1 MPFDYSDLVRHLTQ
15 NGQDALPPV
24 DVQRMATI
32 AGYDPAFDD
41 GDGGTYPA
49 VSVYLAGSDV
59 PTPGCRFASH
69 YTPTLGEM
77 VIVTQTGTDA
87 YVLGSLSGSIKQIAG
102 TQITTK
108 IGGAISV
115 VAHQTLSIG
124 TAAKPLGFQGINTVK
139 TSGGY
144 FTVTGASLVAPVLPN
159 RLYKA
164 EVTATYT
171 VSLGVAS
178 YSPTVSLAVYAPVT
192 GWMSFGSGGS
202 TNGITTTNGSII
214 ASDEPATALTK
225 GQWATKYPN
234 NTFTWQLG
242 VSTAASNTA
251 YAPGVQF
258 NSPNNVQFTIYD
270 MGPSA

>member
-15 NGQDALPPV
+15 NGHDALPPV

-41 GDGGTYPA
+41 GEGDTYPA

-124 TAAKPLGFQGINTVK
+124 TTAKPVVFKGSNSVK
-139 TSGGY
+139 NSGGY
-144 FTVTGASLVAPVLPN
+144 FSVTGASLTAPVLPN

-171 VSLGVAS
+171 VSFGTPS
-178 YSPTVSLAVYAPVT
+178 ESPAVSLAVYAPVT
-192 GWMSFGSGGS
+192 GWVSFGSGGS

-242 VSTAASNTA
+242 VSTTASSTNYEPTVA
-251 YAPGVQF
+251 F